1 MDHDDV
7 EREGYT
13 IYRWNICTGGKFVF
27 QSNTPTVFFPCAHP
41 VYFAFSSLCN
51 PIFIQM
57 GITCSSHYH
66 VLSGLHGFYLGV
78 YKLPSSFNS
87 YTQLVNFLK
96 KKKNSQLQ
104 LTCIYSA
111 WYFRSKLWFPYF
123 GQESNS
129 FNFFIYFIYTC
140 TWIRTNVYART
151 CEFAILHTC
160 IDSSRKLSLN
170 TVYGPW
176 EETIRD
182 FNQI

>member
-1 MDHDDV
+1 MLKG
-7 EREGYT
+7 RGYT
-13 IYRWNICTGGKFVF
+13 IYRWNICTGGNFVF
-27 QSNTPTVFFPCAHP
+27 QSTTPTVFFPCAHP

-87 YTQLVNFLK
+87 YTQLVNFWK
-96 KKKNSQLQ
+96 KKTNKKPTSQLQ

-123 GQESNS
+123 GQEPNS
-129 FNFFIYFIYTC
+129 FNFLYIFYLYMYMNQNIC
-140 TWIRTNVYART
+140 TYMHEPANLQYNIHV
-151 CEFAILHTC
+151 
-160 IDSSRKLSLN
+160 
-170 TVYGPW
+170 
-176 EETIRD
+176 
-182 FNQI
+182 